1 MMALV
6 LAKSGLW
13 LFLAGL
19 LIGLAI
25 PKFTS
30 PRLALSAHVTALQ
43 SGTTL
48 LALGWFWPQLTLGSA
63 LADLLGHALVVS
75 FWMLCIGL
83 ALAAAWGANKV
94 LPIAGA
100 GYGATPVRERVTSGI
115 IAIASVVMTLALG
128 ALLTLNAFS
137 L

>member
-1 MMALV
+1 M
-6 LAKSGLW
+6 
-13 LFLAGL
+13 
-19 LIGLAI
+19 
-25 PKFTS
+25 
-30 PRLALSAHVTALQ
+30 TALQ